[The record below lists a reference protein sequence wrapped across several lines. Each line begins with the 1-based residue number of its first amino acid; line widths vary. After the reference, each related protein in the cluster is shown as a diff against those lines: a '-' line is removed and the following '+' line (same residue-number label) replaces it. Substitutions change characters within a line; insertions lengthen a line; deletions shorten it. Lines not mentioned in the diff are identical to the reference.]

1 MKEAGVVRTAVIMVG
16 RTLGAE
22 QFRDS
27 HLYSPHRERSRDD
40 H

>member
-1 MKEAGVVRTAVIMVG
+1 VIRTAVIMVG

-27 HLYSPHRERSRDD
+27 HLYSAERDR
-40 H
+40 HVC